1 MLYEKLQI
9 KEMTL
14 ANRLV
19 RSATWEGLA
28 TPEGF
33 TTKKLEDVMLDLV
46 DGGVGLLITG
56 HMFVHE
62 QGRASERQLG
72 IYSDEC
78 LPGLRQMV
86 KNIHAQGGVVVA
98 QLAHAGGEA
107 AHRQSG
113 MPALGPS
120 PFTRRD
126 GEECGTMTEQDINEM
141 VSAFRLA
148 AARAVAAGFDA
159 VQIHSAHGYGLSQF
173 LSPLLNKR
181 NDLYGGS
188 LENRARP
195 LIRVYEAIRET
206 VGENY
211 PVLLKINCRDY
222 IEGGLELEES
232 VSIIQG
238 LAKLGLDAVE
248 ISGGLLSNSP
258 ATSAVRVG
266 NFDTPAK
273 EAWNREAAVVVK
285 KHSHIPVMLVGGL
298 RSFSVAEGL
307 LADGTIDCVSMSRPL
322 IREPHLANRW
332 ANGEFRKAECISCNK
347 CFEVLYKDKGFYCPV
362 AKDDQE

>member
-1 MLYEKLQI
+1 MLYNKLQI
-9 KEMTL
+9 NGMTL
-14 ANRLV
+14 PNRLV

-28 TPEGF
+28 TAEGF
-33 TTKKLEDVMLDLV
+33 VTKKLEDVMLDLV
-46 DGGVGLLITG
+46 DGGVGLIITG

-62 QGRASERQLG
+62 QGRAGERQLG
-72 IYSDEC
+72 VYSDDC
-78 LPGLRQMV
+78 IAGLRGMV
-86 KNIHAQGGVVVA
+86 KNIHEKGGVVAA

-107 AHRQSG
+107 AHRLSG

-126 GEECGTMTEQDINEM
+126 GDVCGTMTEKDIDEM
-141 VSAFRLA
+141 VDAFRQA

-159 VQIHSAHGYGLSQF
+159 IQIHSAHGYGLSQF

-206 VGENY
+206 VGEKY

-232 VSIIQG
+232 VSVIQG

-266 NFDTPAK
+266 HFDTPAK
-273 EAWNREAAVVVK
+273 EAWNRDAAVAVK
-285 KHSHIPVMLVGGL
+285 KYSRIPVMLVGGL

-307 LADGTIDCVSMSRPL
+307 LAEGTIDCVSMSRPL

-332 ANGEFRKAECISCNK
+332 ANGDLRRVECISCNK
-347 CFEVLYKDKGFYCPV
+347 CFAVLYKDEGFYCPV
-362 AKDDQE
+362 AKGD